1 MAAIGR
7 PMPKWRLPGVLSVNE
22 VAAMLRRMTS
32 GHALPARLL
41 HGTGLR
47 IREGLR
53 LRVKGLDFPQRSV
66 FVREDEGDKGGKGW

>member
-7 PMPKWRLPGVLSVNE
+7 PVPKRRLPGVPSIDE

-53 LRVKGLDFPQRSV
+53 LRVKDLRFLAAVGARA
-66 FVREDEGDKGGKGW
+66 RRRG